1 MTIFHKN
8 IDDKFDAFIEKYQIE
23 KKINLR
29 DIWELKSSIIMYY
42 NEENNYNE
50 TSIINAYREL
60 NFDRD

>member
-8 IDDKFDAFIEKYQIE
+8 IDDKFDAFIKKYQIE